1 MANIIDAKTAINT
14 SGIEAGAS
22 IIKDQF
28 AQWIQAQRDLDA
40 AIAAGGRTI
49 TGTFAP
55 MAALRANVTA
65 TAAALKAAAAE
76 SALAHKELQALGEGA
91 TKSGFNMRYAFFG
104 IKDVMEGRVRFA
116 IAEAA
121 NELVRMTGPLQLVAV
136 GVAAVAVAGYGLY
149 ELKEHFKGLSER
161 AEAAAEPFRKLTLE
175 IRATNDELKLSNDR
189 LEKEKAKLEGH
200 HVNALKIEL
209 DEAAVAADKLS
220 GSLRKDMTALD
231 DLLEK
236 QNIGGFKAF
245 LTHQLST
252 TDVQKEL
259 RGQTGAGGFTATINE
274 DLLEGTTAIREA
286 TTAKEKDAAQT
297 ALNAVLTGDYEQE
310 LKKLK
315 EQLETTQRATGASGG
330 HGPTDIKR
338 VEELKAAIVDL
349 SEQQESI
356 KLKAT
361 ETAEKAEKDRINPIR
376 ENGPPDFAEFER
388 RS

>member
-22 IIKDQF
+22 IIKDQYTSAVRVVKDQF

-136 GVAAVAVAGYGLY
+136 GVAAGAVAGYGLSQP
-149 ELKEHFKGLSER
+149 KEHS
-161 AEAAAEPFRKLTLE
+161 
-175 IRATNDELKLSNDR
+175 
-189 LEKEKAKLEGH
+189 
-200 HVNALKIEL
+200 
-209 DEAAVAADKLS
+209 
-220 GSLRKDMTALD
+220 
-231 DLLEK
+231 
-236 QNIGGFKAF
+236 
-245 LTHQLST
+245 
-252 TDVQKEL
+252 
-259 RGQTGAGGFTATINE
+259 
-274 DLLEGTTAIREA
+274 
-286 TTAKEKDAAQT
+286 
-297 ALNAVLTGDYEQE
+297 
-310 LKKLK
+310 
-315 EQLETTQRATGASGG
+315 
-330 HGPTDIKR
+330 
-338 VEELKAAIVDL
+338 
-349 SEQQESI
+349 
-356 KLKAT
+356 
-361 ETAEKAEKDRINPIR
+361 
-376 ENGPPDFAEFER
+376 
-388 RS
+388 